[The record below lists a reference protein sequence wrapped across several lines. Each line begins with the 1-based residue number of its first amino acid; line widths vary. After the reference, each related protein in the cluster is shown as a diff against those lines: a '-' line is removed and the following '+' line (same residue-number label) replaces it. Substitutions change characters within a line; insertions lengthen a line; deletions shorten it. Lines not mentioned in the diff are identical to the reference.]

1 MAGGEQPSP
10 MASTRPKIIIIGCGF
25 GGLEAARALRKAEVD
40 ITVVDRQNHHLFQPL
55 LYQVATAGLT
65 APAIAEPIRRMFR
78 HQRNVTVLMADV
90 VGLDAGAQQV
100 QLHDGQQLPYDHL
113 IVAAG
118 ATHSYFGHDDWA
130 RFAPGLKTL
139 DDAFVIRRKMLLAY
153 ERAEALPAN
162 TPTQVLDALMT
173 TVVIG
178 AGPTGVELAGTM
190 VELAHHTLSEE
201 FRHIEPHKARVLLI
215 EGGARVLASYPEV
228 LSASAQKQ
236 LQRLGVELHLNAKVT
251 DIFDGGVEIL
261 EGGVAHRIASF
272 NVVWAAG
279 VAASPLG
286 QVVAAATGAQ
296 LDRMGRV
303 VVLPDLSLPGH
314 PRISVVGDLA
324 AALSYSKN
332 FPKNYPENFPQ
343 SQTENKA
350 DNNADNKPPTPV
362 PGVSPGAKQM
372 GRCAAQNILRRIKG
386 ESTERFRYVN
396 YGDLAT
402 IGRNSAIADV
412 EFPLLGKTRFSGFA
426 AWLFWLFVH
435 VFFLIGFR
443 NRVVV
448 MIDWGLAYFTFDRHA
463 RIVMGKDE

>member
-1 MAGGEQPSP
+1 MA
-10 MASTRPKIIIIGCGF
+10 RPRIIIVGCGF
-25 GGLEAARALRKAEVD
+25 GGLEAARALRHADVD

-78 HQRNVTVLMADV
+78 QQRNVTVLMAEV
-90 VGLDAGAQQV
+90 TGLDAAAQQV
-100 QLHDGQQLPYDHL
+100 QLQDGQYLPYEHL

-130 RFAPGLKTL
+130 RHAPGLKTL
-139 DDAFVIRRKMLLAY
+139 EDAFVVRRKMLLAY
-153 ERAEALPAN
+153 ERAEALPAAA
-162 TPTQVLDALMT
+162 TAQERAALLT

-190 VELAHHTLSEE
+190 VELARHTLPNE
-201 FRHIEPHKARVLLI
+201 FRHIEPRKARVLLI
-215 EGGARVLASYPEV
+215 EGGKRVLGNYPEV
-228 LSASAQKQ
+228 LSASAERQ
-236 LQRLGVELHLNAKVT
+236 LRQLGVELHLNTQVT
-251 DIFDGGVEIL
+251 GIFDGGVEVL
-261 EGGVAHRIASF
+261 ENGLATRIASH

-286 QVVAAATGAQ
+286 RVVAAATGAP

-303 VVLPDLSLPGH
+303 VVQPDLSLAGH
-314 PRISVVGDLA
+314 PAISVVGDLA
-324 AALSYSKN
+324 AALSY
-332 FPKNYPENFPQ
+332 PKGWAPD
-343 SQTENKA
+343 KA
-350 DNNADNKPPTPV
+350 APGKPPTPV

-372 GRCAAQNILRRIKG
+372 GRAAARNILRRIKC
-386 ESTERFRYVN
+386 EPTEAFRYTN

-412 EFPLLGKTRFSGFA
+412 EFPLFGQTRFSGFP

-443 NRVVV
+443 NRLVV
-448 MIDWGLAYFTFDRHA
+448 MIDWALAYFTFDRHA
-463 RIVMGKDE
+463 RVVVGKGD